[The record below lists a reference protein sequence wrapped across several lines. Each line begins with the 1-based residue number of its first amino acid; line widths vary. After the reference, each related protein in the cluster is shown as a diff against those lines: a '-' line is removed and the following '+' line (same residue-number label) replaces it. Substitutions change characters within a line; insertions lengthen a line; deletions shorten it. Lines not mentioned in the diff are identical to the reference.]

1 MAAVGV
7 WERLSGH
14 VSGYSRHEAMGFSRT
29 RLRSALRA
37 ALAAS

>member
-14 VSGYSRHEAMGFSRT
+14 VSGYSRHEAMESFRNFAGSLLVKT
-29 RLRSALRA
+29 L
-37 ALAAS
+37 LA